1 MVVDPAIIAFSAM
14 DARSDFLSGTIDP
27 NAASVIPMEAKL
39 LNPHR
44 AYVDIVWERSCLDIE

>member
-1 MVVDPAIIAFSAM
+1 MKVVVDPAIIAFSAM

-44 AYVDIVWERSCLDIE
+44 AYVDIV